1 MDGIARGKGSGRE
14 RRVALGTAA
23 SALRR
28 EVTGVLPFLFAVRW
42 GAWAVAEVIV
52 VFGDLPHQNT
62 EHEPLLLAG
71 TFAQIL
77 VGTLYVP
84 LLRSPVRKRLGAR
97 AGPRDD
103 LIVLSLLDLSLALA
117 VVYWSGGWGS
127 PYYHFAVASLLV
139 PAYLLGWRRSTLL
152 VLAFLGGYVGT
163 LSTAGAGTD
172 GPWLHEDV
180 SSLAGVLMTPVLVV
194 AVMQYLSQLVRRLEQ
209 QREEAQRAFSET
221 AALYSIAQAVAAD
234 DAVDELAG
242 HVLDILGGMERF
254 EGVQVFSLEGR
265 REVIAEAG
273 SDQGEAAATGPALS
287 ESEIQ
292 ALSQP
297 EALVALG
304 AGKGA
309 AGGVFAVPVQMQD
322 RLWGAVAF
330 RTESEEPQPSDSRLM
345 RAVAGQL
352 SLGMTKISLS
362 RQKEELAAQEERSR
376 IAREI
381 HDGIAQSI
389 YMLSLNLE
397 KAAEAASGDD
407 TLGQRLRKLVGL
419 AKETLLEVRHYIFD
433 LKPLLSGEAG
443 LKSTIQAQL
452 QEFST
457 VSGLSAE
464 LTVEGEERRVPLAV
478 GSCLY
483 RIAQE
488 ALANAYR
495 HAEATSIEVKLA
507 FETDA
512 VSLEVRDNGCGF
524 AIDPA
529 GPAASGGRGLRNIE
543 QRASEL
549 GGRVEISSAPGQGT
563 TVAVTLPV
571 AR

>member
-1 MDGIARGKGSGRE
+1 MDGIARGKGLGRQ
-14 RRVALGTAA
+14 RRVALRIAD

-52 VFGDLPHQNT
+52 VFGDLPHENT

-84 LLRSPVRKRLGAR
+84 LLRSPVRKRLGMR

-103 LIVLSLLDLSLALA
+103 LIILSLLDVALALA
-117 VVYWSGGWGS
+117 VVYWSGGWGT
-127 PYYHFAVASLLV
+127 PYYHYAVASLLV
-139 PAYLLGWRRSTLL
+139 PTYLLGWRRSTLL
-152 VLAFLGGYVGT
+152 VLAFLAAYVGI

-194 AVMQYLSQLVRRLEQ
+194 AVMQYLSQLMRRLEQ
-209 QREEAQRAFSET
+209 QREEAQRAFNET
-221 AALYSIAQAVAAD
+221 AALYSVAQAVAAD
-234 DAVDELAG
+234 DAVDHLAG
-242 HVLDILGGMERF
+242 HVVDILKGMERF
-254 EGVQVFSLEGR
+254 KGAQVFSL
-265 REVIAEAG
+265 
-273 SDQGEAAATGPALS
+273 QGERELVAEGGFDSEKATASGLALS
-287 ESEIQ
+287 DSEIQ

-297 EALVALG
+297 EALVELG
-304 AGKGA
+304 TADGLAGRL
-309 AGGVFAVPVQMQD
+309 FAVPVHMQD

-330 RTESEEPQPSDSRLM
+330 RTESEQPQPSDSRLM

-352 SLGMTKISLS
+352 SLGMTKISLN

-397 KAAEAASGDD
+397 KAAETASGDD
-407 TLGQRLRKLVGL
+407 RLGQRLRKLVGL

-443 LKSTIQAQL
+443 LISTIQAQL

-457 VSGLSAE
+457 VSGLPVE
-464 LTVEGEERRVPLAV
+464 LTVEGDERKVPLAV

-495 HAEATSIEVKLA
+495 HADATSIQAKLA

-512 VSLEVRDNGCGF
+512 VSLEIRDNGCGF

-529 GPAASGGRGLRNIE
+529 RPATSGGRGLRNIQ

-549 GGRVEISSAPGQGT
+549 GGRVDISSAPGHGT
-563 TVAVTLPV
+563 TVGVTLPV